1 MLVILLLNNI
11 HIIYIMNY
19 IYQDKETM
27 KPGINIFA
35 TSNLSNEIGMKLKHL
50 SVPLILYGNCNKQYA
65 AQPRFEVLDNLEKD
79 NDNLI
84 EQEKFNSLLESSL
97 LRLPTDKKTRK
108 KVEKIIKIK
117 AKTNANNSRNKSKK
131 KKGSIGKNKKSKKKK
146 KIDI

>member
-1 MLVILLLNNI
+1 
-11 HIIYIMNY
+11 MNY

-65 AQPRFEVLDNLEKD
+65 AQPRIEVLDNLEKD
-79 NDNLI
+79 NLI
-84 EQEKFNSLLESSL
+84 EQEKFNTLLENSL
-97 LRLPTDKKTRK
+97 LRLPADKKTRK

-117 AKTNANNSRNKSKK
+117 TKTNSPRNKSKK
-131 KKGSIGKNKKSKKKK
+131 RKEGIGKNKKSKKSKK
-146 KIDI
+146 KRR

>member
-65 AQPRFEVLDNLEKD
+65 AQPRIEVLDNLEKD
-79 NDNLI
+79 NLI
-84 EQEKFNSLLESSL
+84 EQDKFNTLLENSL

-108 KVEKIIKIK
+108 NVEKIIKIK
-117 AKTNANNSRNKSKK
+117 TKTNSPRNKSKK
-131 KKGSIGKNKKSKKKK
+131 RKEGIGKIKKSKKKRR
-146 KIDI
+146 

>member
-1 MLVILLLNNI
+1 
-11 HIIYIMNY
+11 MNY

-65 AQPRFEVLDNLEKD
+65 AQPRIEVLDNLEKD
-79 NDNLI
+79 NLI
-84 EQEKFNSLLESSL
+84 EQEKFNTLLENSL
-97 LRLPTDKKTRK
+97 LRLPADKKTRK

-117 AKTNANNSRNKSKK
+117 TKTNSPRNKSKK
-131 KKGSIGKNKKSKKKK
+131 RKEDIRKNKKSKKKRR
-146 KIDI
+146 

>member
-1 MLVILLLNNI
+1 
-11 HIIYIMNY
+11 MNY

-65 AQPRFEVLDNLEKD
+65 MQPRIEVLDNLEND

-84 EQEKFNSLLESSL
+84 EQEKFNTLLENSL
-97 LRLPTDKKTRK
+97 LRLPADKKTRK

-117 AKTNANNSRNKSKK
+117 TKTNSPRNKSKK
-131 KKGSIGKNKKSKKKK
+131 RKEGIGKNKKSKKKRR
-146 KIDI
+146 

>member
-1 MLVILLLNNI
+1 
-11 HIIYIMNY
+11 MNY

-65 AQPRFEVLDNLEKD
+65 MQPRIEVLDNLEKD
-79 NDNLI
+79 NLI
-84 EQEKFNSLLESSL
+84 EQEKFNTLLENSL
-97 LRLPTDKKTRK
+97 LRLPADKKTRK

-117 AKTNANNSRNKSKK
+117 TKTNSPRNKSKK
-131 KKGSIGKNKKSKKKK
+131 RKEGIGKNKKSKKKRK
-146 KIDI
+146 

>member
-65 AQPRFEVLDNLEKD
+65 MQPRIEVLDNLEND

-84 EQEKFNSLLESSL
+84 EQEKFNTLLENSL
-97 LRLPTDKKTRK
+97 LRLPADKKTRK

-117 AKTNANNSRNKSKK
+117 TKTNSPRNKSKK
-131 KKGSIGKNKKSKKKK
+131 KKGSIGKNKKSKKKRR
-146 KIDI
+146 

>member
-1 MLVILLLNNI
+1 
-11 HIIYIMNY
+11 MNY

-65 AQPRFEVLDNLEKD
+65 MQPRIEVLDNLEND

-84 EQEKFNSLLESSL
+84 EQEKFNTLLENSL
-97 LRLPTDKKTRK
+97 LRLPADKKTRK

-117 AKTNANNSRNKSKK
+117 TKTNSPRNKSKK
-131 KKGSIGKNKKSKKKK
+131 KKGSIGKNKKSKKKRR
-146 KIDI
+146 

>member
-1 MLVILLLNNI
+1 
-11 HIIYIMNY
+11 MNY

-65 AQPRFEVLDNLEKD
+65 AQPRIEVLDNLEKD
-79 NDNLI
+79 NLI
-84 EQEKFNSLLESSL
+84 EQEKFNTLLENSL
-97 LRLPTDKKTRK
+97 LRLPADKKTRK

-117 AKTNANNSRNKSKK
+117 TKTNSPRNKSKK
-131 KKGSIGKNKKSKKKK
+131 RKEGIGKNKKSKKKRR
-146 KIDI
+146 

>member
-65 AQPRFEVLDNLEKD
+65 MQPRIEVLDNLEKD
-79 NDNLI
+79 NLI
-84 EQEKFNSLLESSL
+84 EQEKFNTLLENSL
-97 LRLPTDKKTRK
+97 LRLPADKKTRK

-117 AKTNANNSRNKSKK
+117 TKTNSPRNKSKK
-131 KKGSIGKNKKSKKKK
+131 RKEGIGKNKKSKKKRR
-146 KIDI
+146 

>member
-11 HIIYIMNY
+11 PIIYIMNY

-50 SVPLILYGNCNKQYA
+50 SVPLILYGNCNKHYA

-79 NDNLI
+79 NLI
-84 EQEKFNSLLESSL
+84 EQDKFNTLLESSL

-117 AKTNANNSRNKSKK
+117 TNTNANNSRNKSKK
-131 KKGSIGKNKKSKKKK
+131 KKGSIGKNKKSKKKRK
-146 KIDI
+146 

>member
-1 MLVILLLNNI
+1 
-11 HIIYIMNY
+11 MNY

-65 AQPRFEVLDNLEKD
+65 TQPRIEVLDNLEKD
-79 NDNLI
+79 NLI
-84 EQEKFNSLLESSL
+84 EQERFNSLLESSL

-117 AKTNANNSRNKSKK
+117 TNTNANNSRNKSKK
-131 KKGSIGKNKKSKKKK
+131 KKGSIGKKKKSKKKRR
-146 KIDI
+146 

>member
-1 MLVILLLNNI
+1 
-11 HIIYIMNY
+11 MNY

-65 AQPRFEVLDNLEKD
+65 VQPRIEVLDNLEKD
-79 NDNLI
+79 NLI
-84 EQEKFNSLLESSL
+84 EQEKFNTLLENSL
-97 LRLPTDKKTRK
+97 LRLPADKKTRK

-117 AKTNANNSRNKSKK
+117 TKTNSPRNKSKK
-131 KKGSIGKNKKSKKKK
+131 RKEGIGKNKKSKKKRR
-146 KIDI
+146 

>member
-1 MLVILLLNNI
+1 
-11 HIIYIMNY
+11 MNY

-79 NDNLI
+79 NLI
-84 EQEKFNSLLESSL
+84 EQDKFNTLLENSL
-97 LRLPTDKKTRK
+97 LRLPADKKTRK

-117 AKTNANNSRNKSKK
+117 TNTNANNSRNKSKK
-131 KKGSIGKNKKSKKKK
+131 KKGSIGKNKKSKKKR
-146 KIDI
+146 KINV

>member
-65 AQPRFEVLDNLEKD
+65 MQPRIEVLDNLEKD
-79 NDNLI
+79 NLI
-84 EQEKFNSLLESSL
+84 EQDKFNTLLENSL
-97 LRLPTDKKTRK
+97 LRLPADKKTRK

-117 AKTNANNSRNKSKK
+117 TKTNSPRNKSKK
-131 KKGSIGKNKKSKKKK
+131 KKGSIGKNKKSKKKRR
-146 KIDI
+146 

>member
-1 MLVILLLNNI
+1 
-11 HIIYIMNY
+11 MNY

-65 AQPRFEVLDNLEKD
+65 MQPRIEVLDNLEKD
-79 NDNLI
+79 NLI
-84 EQEKFNSLLESSL
+84 EQEKFNTLLENSL
-97 LRLPTDKKTRK
+97 LRLPADKKTRK

-117 AKTNANNSRNKSKK
+117 TKTNSPRNKSKK
-131 KKGSIGKNKKSKKKK
+131 RKEGIGKNKKSKKKRR
-146 KIDI
+146 

>member
-65 AQPRFEVLDNLEKD
+65 MQPRIEVLDNLEKD
-79 NDNLI
+79 NLI
-84 EQEKFNSLLESSL
+84 EQEKFNTLLENSL
-97 LRLPTDKKTRK
+97 LRLPADKKTRK
-108 KVEKIIKIK
+108 NVEKIIKIK
-117 AKTNANNSRNKSKK
+117 TKTNSPRNKSKK
-131 KKGSIGKNKKSKKKK
+131 RKEGIGKNKKSKKKRR
-146 KIDI
+146 

>member
-65 AQPRFEVLDNLEKD
+65 VQPRFEVLDNLEKD
-79 NDNLI
+79 NLI
-84 EQEKFNSLLESSL
+84 EQEKFNTLLENSL
-97 LRLPTDKKTRK
+97 LRLPADKKTRK

-117 AKTNANNSRNKSKK
+117 TKTNSPRNKSKK
-131 KKGSIGKNKKSKKKK
+131 RKEGIGKIKKSKKKRR
-146 KIDI
+146 

>member
-1 MLVILLLNNI
+1 
-11 HIIYIMNY
+11 MNY

-65 AQPRFEVLDNLEKD
+65 TQPRIEVLDNLEKD
-79 NDNLI
+79 NLI
-84 EQEKFNSLLESSL
+84 EPEKFNTLLESSL

-117 AKTNANNSRNKSKK
+117 TNTNNSRNKSKK
-131 KKGSIGKNKKSKKKK
+131 KKGSIGKNKKSKKKRR
-146 KIDI
+146 